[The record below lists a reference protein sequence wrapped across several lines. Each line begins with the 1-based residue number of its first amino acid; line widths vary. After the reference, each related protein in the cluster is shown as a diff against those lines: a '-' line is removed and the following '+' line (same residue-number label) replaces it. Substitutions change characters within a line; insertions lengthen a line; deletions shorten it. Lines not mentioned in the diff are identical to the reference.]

1 MKKYLLV
8 LISIMIISFLHSC
21 NKNDDLV
28 CGLRENTLLFKYK
41 DDSYANYVTVIYS
54 SKKNKVVGYPDSSEP
69 LCCSLIYHA
78 RKCSNGYYITTTV
91 GTNSCCMTNITVNE
105 YKEIW
110 KATEEKDIRDTL
122 TSRVI
127 DRDPCLEIYKFPN
140 DSILLYDYLW
150 NKNLDKI
157 NEMIESGELFTY
169 EGVERVK

>member
-1 MKKYLLV
+1 MKKYLWV

-21 NKNDDLV
+21 NKNDDLG

-54 SKKNKVVGYPDSSEP
+54 SKKNKVVGYPDSSEA
-69 LCCSLIYHA
+69 LCCSLINYA
-78 RKCSNGYYITTTV
+78 RKCVNGYYITSTV
-91 GTNSCCMTNITVNE
+91 GSNAGCMTDITVNE

-110 KATEEKDIRDTL
+110 KASEGKDIRDTL

-127 DRDPCLEIYKFPN
+127 DKDPCLEIYKFPN

-157 NEMIESGELFTY
+157 NEMIESGDFFTY